1 MFSKNHVFFLDI
13 SGNRYFLRHLISLD
27 QTPRFLLEGNY
38 FLPKVYTAVFWSPAS
53 MKAPFH
59 PCLASSLCPTLP
71 PSLLSGSSWNYV
83 CRVSLSLEPPRV
95 WSWECGAVVTTQGL
109 AIFWAHPPPSVMLSS
124 QDHSPLLSPFLFPDA
139 NAHLFP
145 PSEALLSL
153 CFSFSLQGSPWGYV
167 ARKWLWT
174 WKGNSV
180 TPWEAGRAMIHCH
193 FR

>member
-95 WSWECGAVVTTQGL
+95 WSWECWCSGHHTGL
-109 AIFWAHPPPSVMLSS
+109 GH
-124 QDHSPLLSPFLFPDA
+124 LLSTPTSFCDA
-139 NAHLFP
+139 
-145 PSEALLSL
+145 ELSGPL
-153 CFSFSLQGSPWGYV
+153 TSPFSFSISWCKC
-167 ARKWLWT
+167 AFISSKWSFVISLLLFF
-174 WKGNSV
+174 
-180 TPWEAGRAMIHCH
+180 PPR
-193 FR
+193 